1 MNLALPIG
9 IAVLL
14 LLAVADIWLSRLSRG
29 AKVLWTV
36 NVLCLV
42 GVGFVAWLLTR
53 HTAYQSL
60 DEYSDAPPQESVRLT
75 D

>member
-1 MNLALPIG
+1 VNLALPIG

-14 LLAVADIWLSRLSRG
+14 LLAVADIWLSRLSRP

-60 DEYSDAPPQESVRLT
+60 DEYASDAPAQDPMPAE
-75 D
+75 